1 MAKQSN
7 DIIEQL
13 ESWYQTPAGSFLY
26 EQEQRI
32 TWQLLEPLWGHRLLQ
47 LGGSGDQVLAQHRLN
62 LQRIHAAPVP
72 SVAGDVCSELDCVPF
87 PSESIDILIVFHAI
101 EFAGNPH
108 QLLREADRVL
118 APRGELI
125 MLGFNPWSLFGLLT
139 LLSRYSRRRLWGR
152 VRPLSKHRLRDW
164 LRLLGMSVKSVQHS
178 FCVPPWGEGRL
189 QRALHRAAGYATR
202 KNWPFGGVYIL
213 HARKNVTALTPDR
226 VRWNQRVGDRLI
238 GLATPQPVPS
248 PRAGNAGKCVKSVE
262 AFTDGA
268 CRGNPGPGGWG
279 VLLRYQERERSLHG
293 GAAETTNN
301 RMELTA
307 AIEAL
312 KALKQPC
319 KVTLTT
325 DSEYLRKGITEWI
338 HRWMAKGWKT
348 SAKKPVKNVDLWQA
362 LEQERARHQVDWRWV
377 KGHSGHREN
386 ELADQLANRG
396 IDEL

>member
-1 MAKQSN
+1 M
-7 DIIEQL
+7 
-13 ESWYQTPAGSFLY
+13 
-26 EQEQRI
+26 
-32 TWQLLEPLWGHRLLQ
+32 
-47 LGGSGDQVLAQHRLN
+47 
-62 LQRIHAAPVP
+62 
-72 SVAGDVCSELDCVPF
+72 
-87 PSESIDILIVFHAI
+87 
-101 EFAGNPH
+101 
-108 QLLREADRVL
+108 
-118 APRGELI
+118 
-125 MLGFNPWSLFGLLT
+125 
-139 LLSRYSRRRLWGR
+139 
-152 VRPLSKHRLRDW
+152 
-164 LRLLGMSVKSVQHS
+164 
-178 FCVPPWGEGRL
+178 
-189 QRALHRAAGYATR
+189 
-202 KNWPFGGVYIL
+202 
-213 HARKNVTALTPDR
+213 
-226 VRWNQRVGDRLI
+226 
-238 GLATPQPVPS
+238 
-248 PRAGNAGKCVKSVE
+248 KSVE

-279 VLLRYQERERSLHG
+279 VLLRYQDRERSLHG